1 MMHSDYS
8 PQQLS
13 ESAQKKPHPKLQ
25 QQQQQIL
32 VNSNTTPQLIKSQD

>member
-1 MMHSDYS
+1 MHSDYS

-13 ESAQKKPHPKLQ
+13 EPAQKKPHPKL

-32 VNSNTTPQLIKSQD
+32 VNSNTTPQLIKTQD

>member
-25 QQQQQIL
+25 QQQQIL
-32 VNSNTTPQLIKSQD
+32 VNSNTTPQLIKTQD

>member
-13 ESAQKKPHPKLQ
+13 ESAQKTPHPKL

-32 VNSNTTPQLIKSQD
+32 VNSNTIPQLINSQD